1 MNFEKL
7 MDALADGDD
16 EIEIHIK
23 HKVDDEDECSGC
35 DKDSC
40 PIDIDDI
47 DDTPLEEKEFKNFR
61 EFIDFLT
68 SLDDDDKEEDDD
80 DEDAAKGELKEYED
94 SAKEAY
100 LEAVKEKGQE
110 KADAILKISAAEAT
124 IQQAMHEKLPLRE
137 EDVKAYNDTLK
148 FLIDPPEF
156 LVDLKYFL
164 IDKANKEAMAELKK

>member
-68 SLDDDDKEEDDD
+68 SIDDD
-80 DEDAAKGELKEYED
+80 DEEDEEAELKEYED

-110 KADAILKISAAEAT
+110 KADAILKISSAEAT
-124 IQQAMHEKLPLRE
+124 IQQAMKEKLPIRDK
-137 EDVKAYNDTLK
+137 DVEAYNDALK
-148 FLIDPPEF
+148 LLLDPPEF

-164 IDKANKEAMAELKK
+164 IDKANEDGMDKLKK

>member
-7 MDALADGDD
+7 MDALAEGDD

-23 HKVDDEDECSGC
+23 HKAKDEDECSEC
-35 DKDSC
+35 DKDFC

-68 SLDDDDKEEDDD
+68 SLNDEDKEEDDD
-80 DEDAAKGELKEYED
+80 DEDAAKDELKEYED
-94 SAKEAY
+94 SAKKAY
-100 LEAVKEKGQE
+100 LEAVNEKGQE

-156 LVDLKYFL
+156 LIDLKYFL